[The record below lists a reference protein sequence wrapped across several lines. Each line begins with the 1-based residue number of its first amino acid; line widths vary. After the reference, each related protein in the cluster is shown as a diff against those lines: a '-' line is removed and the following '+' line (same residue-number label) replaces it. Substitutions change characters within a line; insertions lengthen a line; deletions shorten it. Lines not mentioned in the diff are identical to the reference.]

1 MIILSIS
8 TSTNI
13 CSVSIGNENT
23 IIKELSIHDAKTH
36 SENLMPLIDKLLKT
50 TNYSLKDINF
60 LACDV
65 GPGSFTGIRIGIAT
79 IKAISEV
86 HNIPIVPISSLQAL
100 SYNVNISDGLICSM
114 IDARNENIYY
124 CTFDKNHL
132 PIQDLKAEH
141 IDEALNY
148 LSNLDNKITFVGNG
162 AIVNKEK
169 IIEKLSSKAIFH
181 EQNDLLSSKVLV
193 ASRKIITKK
202 DCCNAD
208 ELLPIYLRKSQ
219 AERMLEKNE
228 K

>member
-1 MIILSIS
+1 MVILSIS

-13 CSVSIGNENT
+13 CSVSLGNENT
-23 IIKELSIHDAKTH
+23 ILKELSIHDAKTH

-50 TNYSLKDINF
+50 TNYSLKDINY

-86 HNIPIVPISSLQAL
+86 HNIPIAPISSLQAL

-193 ASRKIITKK
+193 TARKKIEKK
-202 DCCNAD
+202 EYCNAD

>member
-1 MIILSIS
+1 MVILSIS

-13 CSVSIGNENT
+13 CSVSLGNENT

-50 TNYSLKDINF
+50 TNYSLKDINY

-100 SYNVNISDGLICSM
+100 SYNANISDGLICSM

-124 CTFDKNHL
+124 CIFDKNHL

-141 IDEALNY
+141 IDDALNC
-148 LSNLDNKITFVGNG
+148 LSKLNNNITFVGNG

-193 ASRKIITKK
+193 TARKKIEKK
-202 DCCNAD
+202 EYCNAD

>member
-13 CSVSIGNENT
+13 CSVCLGNENT
-23 IIKELSIHDAKTH
+23 IIKELSINDAKTH

-50 TNYSLKDINF
+50 TNYSLKDINY

-124 CTFDKNHL
+124 CIFDKNHL
-132 PIQDLKAEH
+132 PIQNLKAEH
-141 IDEALNY
+141 IDDALNC
-148 LSNLDNKITFVGNG
+148 LSKLNNKITFVGNG

-169 IIEKLSSKAIFH
+169 IIEKLLSNAIFY

-193 ASRKIITKK
+193 ASRKKIIKK

-208 ELLPIYLRKSQ
+208 ELLPVYLRKSQ

>member
-1 MIILSIS
+1 MVILSIS

-13 CSVSIGNENT
+13 CSVSLGNENT

-50 TNYSLKDINF
+50 TNNSLKDINY

-86 HNIPIVPISSLQAL
+86 HNIPISPISSLQAL

-132 PIQDLKAEH
+132 PTQDLKAEH

-193 ASRKIITKK
+193 AARKKIEKK
-202 DCCNAD
+202 EYCNAD

>member
-1 MIILSIS
+1 MVILSIS

-13 CSVSIGNENT
+13 CSVSLVNENT

-36 SENLMPLIDKLLKT
+36 SENLMPLIDELLKT
-50 TNYSLKDINF
+50 TNYSLKDINY

-86 HNIPIVPISSLQAL
+86 HNIPISPISSLQAL

-193 ASRKIITKK
+193 AARKKIEKK
-202 DCCNAD
+202 EYCNAD

>member
-13 CSVSIGNENT
+13 CSVSLGNENT
-23 IIKELSIHDAKTH
+23 IIKELSINDAKTH

-50 TNYSLKDINF
+50 TNYSLKDISY

-100 SYNVNISDGLICSM
+100 SYNANISDGLICSM

-193 ASRKIITKK
+193 TARKKIEKK
-202 DCCNAD
+202 EYCNAD

>member
-13 CSVSIGNENT
+13 CSVCLGNENT

-50 TNYSLKDINF
+50 TNYSLKDINY

-100 SYNVNISDGLICSM
+100 SYNANISDGLICSM

-124 CTFDKNHL
+124 CIFDKNHL

-141 IDEALNY
+141 IDDALNC
-148 LSNLDNKITFVGNG
+148 LSKLNNKITFVGNG

-193 ASRKIITKK
+193 TARKKIEKK
-202 DCCNAD
+202 EYCNAD

>member
-36 SENLMPLIDKLLKT
+36 SENLMPLIDQILQN
-50 TNYSLKDINF
+50 TNYSLKDINY

-86 HNIPIVPISSLQAL
+86 HKLPILPISSLEAL
-100 SYNVNISDGLICSM
+100 SYNVNISEGLICSM

-132 PIQDLKAEH
+132 QIHDLKAEH
-141 IDEALNY
+141 IDDALNY

-169 IIEKLSSKAIFH
+169 IKEKLSSKTYFS
-181 EQNDLLSSKVLV
+181 EQNELLASKILI
-193 ASRKIITKK
+193 ASRKKMEEKK
-202 DCCNAD
+202 YCNAD

>member
-1 MIILSIS
+1 MVILSIS

-13 CSVSIGNENT
+13 CSVSLGNENT

-50 TNYSLKDINF
+50 TNYSLKDINY

-86 HNIPIVPISSLQAL
+86 HNIPIAPISSLQAL

-193 ASRKIITKK
+193 ASRKKIEKK
-202 DCCNAD
+202 EYCNAD

>member
-13 CSVSIGNENT
+13 CSVSLGNENT
-23 IIKELSIHDAKTH
+23 IIKELSINDAKTH

-50 TNYSLKDINF
+50 TNYSLKDINY

-100 SYNVNISDGLICSM
+100 SYNANISDGLICSM

-124 CTFDKNHL
+124 CIFDKNHL

-141 IDEALNY
+141 IDDALNC
-148 LSNLDNKITFVGNG
+148 LSKLNNKITFVGNG

-193 ASRKIITKK
+193 TARKKIEKK
-202 DCCNAD
+202 EYCNAD

>member
-1 MIILSIS
+1 MVILSIS

-13 CSVSIGNENT
+13 CSVCLGNENT

-50 TNYSLKDINF
+50 TNYSLKDINY

-100 SYNVNISDGLICSM
+100 SYNANISDGLICSM

-124 CTFDKNHL
+124 CIFD
-132 PIQDLKAEH
+132 
-141 IDEALNY
+141 
-148 LSNLDNKITFVGNG
+148 
-162 AIVNKEK
+162 
-169 IIEKLSSKAIFH
+169 IF
-181 EQNDLLSSKVLV
+181 
-193 ASRKIITKK
+193 
-202 DCCNAD
+202 
-208 ELLPIYLRKSQ
+208 
-219 AERMLEKNE
+219 
-228 K
+228 